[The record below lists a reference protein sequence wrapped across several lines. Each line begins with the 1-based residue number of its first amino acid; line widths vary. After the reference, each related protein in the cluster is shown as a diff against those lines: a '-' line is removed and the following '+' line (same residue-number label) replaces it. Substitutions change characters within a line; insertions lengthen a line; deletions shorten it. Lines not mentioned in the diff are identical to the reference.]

1 MINKKT
7 KEPIGDREL
16 DNITN
21 SINNSFCDYSFSD
34 VIYQTI
40 SHVIL
45 DSSYWY
51 VSGDEDLNIPSQIRV
66 LNPATVS
73 IYADELGREQKIDPK
88 KTANAYKVSRYTA
101 KFGNA
106 SIELEKE
113 RVIHIKK
120 PSVHNTLSGMGV
132 IQRNQALFDYVG
144 MYDVIVEK
152 FQRSGT
158 LKNLLFQPELSTRSP
173 ETIKEVLAAFKENIQ
188 GQSNF
193 FESYAL
199 PEGKITQLEN
209 SLDSLRFDDHYRQ
222 SREFIMSCFRIP
234 ALYYDSAQAKFDSSR
249 EQKNIFY
256 QSTIRDAVSLFQGAF
271 NIYLSRWFSDQF
283 EFKFIVPEIKDPI
296 ELRENLRLLYS
307 SGALTANEMRTALGF
322 EPDDNNVMGDSYFLP
337 FNLVPSDEPNTQPAI
352 EDTETEETETE
363 KSICS
368 HTKMTRLHARFLRTA
383 QRTMRNPKNISK
395 FENSIEKYYGELKG
409 RILGALSKKSVKDIG
424 DVLDFDFE
432 KEKKIASKEA
442 KNVMTS
448 VMTLSLKDLGSFID
462 LDFDDQNPNKFPG
475 FTLTLDKL
483 GKSYADL
490 TLDTRRN
497 ELKSLVERASEEGM
511 STSRLSDEIE
521 DLFNYDKTQAWKASR
536 IARTEISNA
545 YQRASQI
552 GYKELGIK
560 YEMVVGCQE
569 PDLSKW
575 DCATNGESGIRPVG
589 SDWNFK
595 PNHTGTIV
603 PVIEE

>member
-1 MINKKT
+1 
-7 KEPIGDREL
+7 
-16 DNITN
+16 
-21 SINNSFCDYSFSD
+21 
-34 VIYQTI
+34 
-40 SHVIL
+40 
-45 DSSYWY
+45 
-51 VSGDEDLNIPSQIRV
+51 
-66 LNPATVS
+66 
-73 IYADELGREQKIDPK
+73 
-88 KTANAYKVSRYTA
+88 
-101 KFGNA
+101 
-106 SIELEKE
+106 
-113 RVIHIKK
+113 
-120 PSVHNTLSGMGV
+120 
-132 IQRNQALFDYVG
+132 
-144 MYDVIVEK
+144 
-152 FQRSGT
+152 
-158 LKNLLFQPELSTRSP
+158 
-173 ETIKEVLAAFKENIQ
+173 
-188 GQSNF
+188 
-193 FESYAL
+193 
-199 PEGKITQLEN
+199 
-209 SLDSLRFDDHYRQ
+209 
-222 SREFIMSCFRIP
+222 
-234 ALYYDSAQAKFDSSR
+234 
-249 EQKNIFY
+249 
-256 QSTIRDAVSLFQGAF
+256 
-271 NIYLSRWFSDQF
+271 
-283 EFKFIVPEIKDPI
+283 
-296 ELRENLRLLYS
+296 
-307 SGALTANEMRTALGF
+307 
-322 EPDDNNVMGDSYFLP
+322 NNVMGDSYFLP

-552 GYKELGIK
+552 GYK
-560 YEMVVGCQE
+560 
-569 PDLSKW
+569 
-575 DCATNGESGIRPVG
+575 
-589 SDWNFK
+589 
-595 PNHTGTIV
+595 
-603 PVIEE
+603 